1 MDQRRWEQID
11 VVLQQAL
18 EIEKGE
24 RAPFLDKVC
33 AGDAELRQEVE
44 DLLNREVDTGE
55 FLKHSP
61 PVGVAG
67 KSARQP
73 DALRAGEQISHYRIK
88 AQIGRG
94 GMGEVYLALDERLQR
109 LVAIKTLPAEFATQ
123 PERVR
128 RFEQEA
134 IAASKLN
141 HPNII
146 TIFEIVQT
154 DRAFFIATE
163 YVKGLTLRRMLTGAE
178 TKQSQRIGVEQAL
191 EITIQIASALK
202 AAHTAWIIHRDIK
215 PENIMVRDD
224 GLVKVL
230 DFGIAKL
237 NEEGFVVPPSGGAT
251 NVPVPPEG
259 GTTNFTVPGTII
271 GTASYMSPEQA
282 CGEALDGRTDLFSLG
297 AVLYEMVTGE
307 RLLGAAPRTEATR
320 TLRGEQEPLPPQAK
334 FDHAPRELERIIRKS
349 LRRKREERY
358 ASAGEM
364 LDDLNALKHRR
375 DNRAGRRMAKLGAV
389 AILLAA
395 LFVAVAA
402 WLSVNETWEE
412 RGLRDGHTA
421 AVRRIAFS
429 PDGRLLVSV
438 GEDQQVI
445 VWDFARRERLK
456 TFTDHAGWVTALA
469 FSPDGKWFATA
480 GADGAVMIW
489 DAVQLTKVAIL
500 PGHHGV
506 VRAIAF
512 SSDGRFL
519 VTPTDDD
526 KKNVWAV
533 GRWEKVRTATTYD
546 FEQGYFLLAP
556 NGRFFITPTW
566 TTYDLTTD
574 QPLALDTTPHWA
586 MGMFSPDTERLV
598 SVGSGGAV
606 AFWDTSRFRASFQ
619 PKLLSYQRMHQ
630 DHGRAVA
637 YSSDGRLAAS
647 GAEDIVLWDAVKMTK
662 IVRLQHR
669 ANVMSLAFSP
679 DVKWLVSAHSDGAM
693 LLWDVAERELAASFN
708 EHSDSVRSVAFSR
721 DGKRL
726 ASAGGDRSVIIWN
739 QADGRKE
746 MVLEGHQRRVMAV
759 AFTPDGASAAS
770 CDMDGEVIVW
780 DLAHRR
786 ARLKFPSPKKK
797 EDRASYSLA
806 ISPNGKWLATSF
818 GVYDLAREQMVVDF
832 APAEA
837 ALYWQIYGVD
847 FSPDGRRLVCVT
859 AQGEALL
866 WDVAQWK
873 LIAERQLPQANLV
886 SVRFSPDGGWLVTG
900 EDQGVVRLW
909 ETASLRVRSVI
920 GRHTARVRSVTFSPD
935 GREVASAGEDQTV
948 ALWNV
953 SRRELITSIG
963 SSTSPVYAI
972 AFSPDGKQLV
982 AGEHDKAV
990 RLYTRRRALWG
1001 WRLD

>member
-11 VVLQQAL
+11 ALLQQAL
-18 EIEKGE
+18 EVAKGE
-24 RAPFLDKVC
+24 REAFLNEAC
-33 AGDAELRQEVE
+33 AGDAELRREVE

-61 PVGVAG
+61 AADVTG
-67 KSARQP
+67 KTDRQP

-88 AQIGRG
+88 ARIGRG

-109 LVAIKTLPAEFATQ
+109 LVALKTLPAEFTADA
-123 PERVR
+123 ERVR
-128 RFEQEA
+128 RLEQEA
-134 IAASKLN
+134 IAASRLN

-146 TIFEIVQT
+146 TIFEVAQT
-154 DRAFFIATE
+154 DRAYFIATE
-163 YVKGLTLRRMLTGAE
+163 YVEGQTLRRMLTNPE

-191 EITIQIASALK
+191 EIAVQIASALK

-215 PENIMVRDD
+215 PENIMVRED

-237 NEEGFVVPPSGGAT
+237 NEKEFVVPPSGGSR
-251 NVPVPPEG
+251 NVPPEG
-259 GTTNFTVPGTII
+259 GTTNFTVPGAVM

-282 CGEALDGRTDLFSLG
+282 RGEPLDGRTDLFSLG
-297 AVLYEMVTGE
+297 AILYEMATGE
-307 RLLGAAPRTEATR
+307 RLLGAATQ
-320 TLRGEQEPLPPQAK
+320 TLRGEQELLQPQAK
-334 FDHAPRELERIIRKS
+334 FDHAPKELERIIRKS

-375 DNRAGRRMAKLGAV
+375 ENRAGRRMARLGAV

-395 LFVAVAA
+395 LFVAIAA

-412 RGLRDGHTA
+412 RGLRDGHTG

-438 GEDQQVI
+438 GEDNQVI

-456 TFTDHAGWVTALA
+456 TLTDHTGWVTALA
-469 FSPDGKWFATA
+469 FSRDGKWFATA
-480 GADGAVMIW
+480 GADGAVMVW
-489 DAVQLTKVAIL
+489 DAAQLTKAAVL

-526 KKNVWAV
+526 QKNVWAV
-533 GRWEKVRTATTYD
+533 GRWEKVRTATTDD
-546 FEQGYFLLAP
+546 FKHGYFLLSP
-556 NGRFFITPTW
+556 DGRFFVTPTW
-566 TTYDLTTD
+566 TTYDLATD
-574 QPLALDTTPHWA
+574 QPLALEMAPHWA
-586 MGMFSPDTERLV
+586 MGKFSPDTARLV

-606 AFWDTSRFRASFQ
+606 AFWDTSQFWTSLQ

-662 IVRLQHR
+662 IVRLKHR

-679 DVKWLVSAHSDGAM
+679 DVKWLVSAHTDGAM

-708 EHSDSVRSVAFSR
+708 EHSDSVRSVVFSR

-739 QADGRKE
+739 QAEGRKE

-759 AFTPDGASAAS
+759 AFAPDGASLAS

-780 DLAHRR
+780 DLTQRR
-786 ARLKFPSPKKK
+786 VRLKFPSPEIR

-806 ISPNGKWLATSF
+806 ISPDGKWLATSF

-832 APAEA
+832 TPGESS
-837 ALYWQIYGVD
+837 LYWQIYGVD

-859 AQGEALL
+859 AQGQALL
-866 WDVAQWK
+866 WDVAQWQ
-873 LIAERQLPQANLV
+873 LIAEHQLPQANLV
-886 SVRFSPDGGWLVTG
+886 SVRFSPDGRWLVTG

-909 ETASLRVRSVI
+909 GTTPLREQSVI
-920 GRHTARVRSVTFSPD
+920 GRHTARIRSVTFSPD

-963 SSTSPVYAI
+963 ASASPVYVI

-990 RLYTRRRALWG
+990 RIYTRQRALWG